1 MPSIMPNVLP
11 KPPVKVDLP
20 VAPRPADVGAA
31 GARGEAFEQLL
42 NGARAKPPA
51 EEPKAAPA
59 KKSAKPSRAARSEK
73 SKSAVKA
80 DAADEPTE
88 PSAESADAPADT
100 APAAEADAAAPT
112 DEVAPETA
120 PEEAADV
127 DACAD
132 PKPVDPTADA
142 ERLAEQGFV
151 PVQAA
156 ADATADQRSAQ
167 EQPAPEEDGEF
178 LAAIDGID
186 EGDPADASATAVG
199 AGVPT
204 GAAAPAT
211 TDVTHEP
218 ATPSDTAAT
227 PSAAPVTA
235 GAPAPRKPSVSA
247 LGATPPEAPEHEA
260 TAEEADDALAGIP
273 VPATDTGEPIDPS
286 MTLAPDAPAHAVAHH
301 AAPSHELDPAVLAI
315 DAQPTAARGADS
327 KSTAPVAPPPV
338 PTEADFAASNHDKIV
353 TSVRTQLAGATGG
366 SMQIRLDP
374 PELGALQVM
383 VEMRNG
389 TLSATFQ
396 TSSDDAT
403 QLLSHSLNQL
413 KHVLE
418 AQGVTVDKLQVQ
430 QAPKSENANGQG
442 GEGDGKQQQQNPD
455 DDHAARQEQQRKE
468 MLRRMWRRA
477 AGVADPLDLT
487 A

>member
-20 VAPRPADVGAA
+20 VAPRQSDVGGA
-31 GARGEAFEQLL
+31 GARSEAFEQLL
-42 NGARAKPPA
+42 NGARAKQPP

-73 SKSAVKA
+73 SKSPGKA
-80 DAADEPTE
+80 DEADEPTE
-88 PSAESADAPADT
+88 PSAESADASADT
-100 APAAEADAAAPT
+100 APAAEADAANPT

-120 PEEAADV
+120 PEDVADV
-127 DACAD
+127 DASAD
-132 PKPVDPTADA
+132 PKPVDPAADA

-156 ADATADQRSAQ
+156 ADATADQRNSQ
-167 EQPAPEEDGEF
+167 EQPAPDEDGEF

-186 EGDPADASATAVG
+186 EGDPADGSATAVSTGGLAG
-199 AGVPT
+199 AISPVPT
-204 GAAAPAT
+204 DAT
-211 TDVTHEP
+211 DEPVT
-218 ATPSDTAAT
+218 ASDIAAT
-227 PSAAPVTA
+227 PSPAAAPT
-235 GAPAPRKPSVSA
+235 GTPAPRKPTVSA
-247 LGATPPEAPEHEA
+247 LGATAPEAPESEA
-260 TAEEADDALAGIP
+260 TAEDAGDALTGIP
-273 VPATDTGEPIDPS
+273 VPATGTGEPIDPS
-286 MTLAPDAPAHAVAHH
+286 MTLSPDAPAQDVAHH
-301 AAPSHELDPAVLAI
+301 AAPSHELDPATLAI
-315 DAQPTAARGADS
+315 DPQPTGGRNVDT
-327 KSTAPVAPPPV
+327 KPTAPAAPPPA

-418 AQGVTVDKLQVQ
+418 SQGVTVDKLQVQ
-430 QAPKSENANGQG
+430 QAPKSESAKPQG